1 MNTDQR
7 VSTGLVSA
15 SDHQSGS
22 GIDSEKREQQAVL
35 GRHTVKRT
43 DVSALDPI
51 GIGVMGGVAGAAV
64 GGVVKAVTG
73 CSWKTVAW
81 IGGAGVTAF
90 VLGTQASVRPI
101 TPLEH
106 AQQALAKLRKD
117 KGRLL
122 EKALDNPHY
131 QFTGR
136 EIYTIKL
143 LSERYK
149 ESWETI
155 SLLSAGIYSS
165 KLRGD
170 FEAFLQEIFSA
181 LCQHGLSK
189 DHVIRII
196 EKMEDTNSLAEAMAL
211 TEFQALRVS
220 TDTYTNARE
229 ELARVMFTYSRIL
242 LAAGENPRGVTA
254 YDLYQNLCRE
264 KYGDFK
270 ARIEA
275 DENRLENDIR
285 ILQAMAE
292 QQSRSAGLS

>member
-7 VSTGLVSA
+7 VGTSQIGA
-15 SDHQSGS
+15 SDRESGS
-22 GIDSEKREQQAVL
+22 EVTPEKREQQAVL
-35 GRHTVKRT
+35 GRHTVNRT
-43 DVSALDPI
+43 DVSALDLI
-51 GIGVMGGVAGAAV
+51 GIGIMGGVAGAAV
-64 GGVVKAVTG
+64 GGIAKAVAG

-90 VLGTQASVRPI
+90 VLGTHASVRPM

-106 AQQALAKLRKD
+106 AKQELVEVGKD

-122 EKALDNPHY
+122 ERELDNPHY
-131 QFTGR
+131 QFTGK

-143 LSERYK
+143 LSEKYK
-149 ESWETI
+149 ESCETI
-155 SLLSAGIYSS
+155 SLLWSGIYSPTF
-165 KLRGD
+165 RGD
-170 FEAFLQEIFSA
+170 FLAFLQEILVA
-181 LCQHGLSK
+181 LCKHRLGK
-189 DHVIRII
+189 DDIIMII
-196 EKMEDTNSLAEAMAL
+196 EKMEDTNSQDEAMAL
-211 TEFQALRVS
+211 PEFQRLPIS

-242 LAAGENPRGVTA
+242 LAANDDPRGVTA

-264 KYGDFK
+264 KYADFK

-275 DENRLENDIR
+275 DESRLENDIR